1 MTVNEHMNNMSVERK
16 ADFLAEIELN
26 ECTTPKEFL
35 MENYINWLN
44 SEWDFDDE

>member
-26 ECTTPKEFL
+26 EIPSGTSTTNKT
-35 MENYINWLN
+35 
-44 SEWDFDDE
+44 